1 MKNHPDLIH
10 NSDQNVGEKRRF
22 SLTRRQFIKLST
34 SALVG
39 AGLAAGGYAS
49 LLEPKMLEVTRVSLH
64 QKRLPIAFDG
74 IKIAHFSDLHL
85 GFHTN
90 ADDVKRL
97 VSVINQERPD
107 LICFTGDM
115 VDGPAED
122 MLEAVAPLSKLQAP
136 LGVLSI
142 VGNHDFENMKRLIAL
157 QKRAG
162 FTVLR
167 NENVLLE
174 RNGSRI
180 AVVGLDDWLLGK
192 PNPDRARRG
201 IPENMYTLLLMHEP
215 DYAGLA
221 SEHPFDLQLSGHSH
235 GGQIRLP
242 WFGEVITPPGS
253 KMYIKGLYKIGD
265 RDLRLYVNRGIGTT
279 RLPFRFLCKPELT
292 ILTLNNRAQ

>member
-10 NSDQNVGEKRRF
+10 NSDQKVGEKRPF
-22 SLTRRQFIKLST
+22 SLTRRQLIKLST
-34 SALVG
+34 SALLG
-39 AGLAAGGYAS
+39 AGLAVGGYAS
-49 LLEPKMLEVTRVSLH
+49 ILEPKMLEVTRITLQ
-64 QKRLPIAFDG
+64 QKRLPKAFDG
-74 IKIAHFSDLHL
+74 IRIAHFSDLHL
-85 GFHTN
+85 GFHTD

-97 VSVINQERPD
+97 VGAINRERPD

-122 MLEAVAPLSKLQAP
+122 MLEAVASLSALQAP

-142 VGNHDFENMKRLIAL
+142 VGNHDFENMNRLIAL
-157 QKRAG
+157 QKKAG

-167 NENVLLE
+167 NENVILE
-174 RNGSRI
+174 RNGARM
-180 AVVGLDDWLLGK
+180 AVVGLDDWLLGE
-192 PNPDRARRG
+192 PNPDKARRG
-201 IPENMYTLLLMHEP
+201 IPEKMYTLLMMHEP

-242 WFGEVITPPGS
+242 WIGEVITPPGS

-265 RDLRLYVNRGIGTT
+265 RELRLYVNRGIGTT

-292 ILTLNNRAQ
+292 ILTLKNSDK